1 MPSRPIGLLL
11 VAALSLSL
19 AACSSEASPTG
30 SEASPIGS
38 IACVAPV
45 NGTLTLTAASVSF
58 DADCLAFPAGE
69 ATTVKL
75 VNNDSE
81 PHNLAIYTDS
91 SRSTQL
97 WAADQIADPGETV
110 EYEVP
115 ALEAGTFYFLCTI
128 HPGMNGTVVVE

>member
-1 MPSRPIGLLL
+1 VSYRPIGLLL

-19 AACSSEASPTG
+19 AACSAEASPTG
-30 SEASPIGS
+30 SV
-38 IACVAPV
+38 ACVAPV
-45 NGTLTLTAASVSF
+45 NGILTLTAASTAF
-58 DADCLAFPAGE
+58 DAACLALPAGE

-81 PHNLAIYTDS
+81 PHDLAIYTDS

-128 HPGMNGTVVVE
+128 HPGMNGSVVVE

>member
-11 VAALSLSL
+11 VAALCLSA
-19 AACSSEASPTG
+19 AACQASASSSGTAASATAPAG
-30 SEASPIGS
+30 
-38 IACVAPV
+38 CVAPV
-45 NGTLTLTAASVSF
+45 DGVLTLTAADVKF
-58 DADCLAFPAGE
+58 DADCLALPSGE
-69 ATTVKL
+69 ATTVRL

-110 EYEVP
+110 
-115 ALEAGTFYFLCTI
+115 
-128 HPGMNGTVVVE
+128 